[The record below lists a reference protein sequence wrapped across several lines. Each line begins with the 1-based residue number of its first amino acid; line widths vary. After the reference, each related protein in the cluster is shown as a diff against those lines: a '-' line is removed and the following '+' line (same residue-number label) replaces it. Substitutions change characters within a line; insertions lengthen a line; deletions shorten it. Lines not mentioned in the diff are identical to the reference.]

1 MQLIDSQTYVNL
13 AKAYSGETQ
22 ARTRYEFVEYGMRNE
37 GYITM
42 AEIVDTI
49 AYQEFNHARMYYTY
63 LQKASNKPI
72 KNIEYSAGFPFKE
85 KWNIMDNLKFSAED
99 EHNEAK
105 IYLAFA
111 KTAQK
116 EGFDDIAL
124 LFEQTAQ
131 VEKVHESIFLELY
144 EQMKEG
150 TLYKRDDPTT
160 WVCSSCGYQSTG
172 TEGWKECPLCK
183 AKQGAILLKLK
194 SMGTDSY
201 IPVVPK
207 LSLANTT
214 SPRA

>member
-1 MQLIDSQTYVNL
+1 MELIESQTYVNL

-72 KNIEYSAGFPFKE
+72 KNIEYTAGFPFKE
-85 KWNIMDNLKFSAED
+85 KWDILDNLKFSAED

-105 IYLAFA
+105 VYLAFA
-111 KTAQK
+111 KTARK
-116 EGFDDIAL
+116 EGFEDIAI
-124 LFEQTAQ
+124 LFEQTAE
-131 VEKVHESIFLELY
+131 VEKYHEAIFLELY

-150 TLYKRDDPTT
+150 SLYKKTSPTT
-160 WVCSSCGYQSTG
+160 WVCSSCGYAATSE
-172 TEGWKECPLCK
+172 EGWKECPLCK
-183 AKQGAILLKLK
+183 AKQGAILLKLQ
-194 SMGTDSY
+194 SMESY
-201 IPVVPK
+201 NMPSIEQK
-207 LSLANTT
+207 FARSQN
-214 SPRA
+214 PRA

>member
-1 MQLIDSQTYVNL
+1 MELIESQTYVNL

-37 GYITM
+37 GYVTM

-85 KWNIMDNLKFSAED
+85 KWTILDNLKFAAED

-105 IYLAFA
+105 IYMSFA
-111 KTAQK
+111 KTARK
-116 EGFDDIAL
+116 EGFDDVAK
-124 LFEQTAQ
+124 LFEQTAA
-131 VEKVHESIFLELY
+131 VEKIHESVFLELY

-160 WVCSSCGYQSTG
+160 WVCSACGYTATS
-172 TEGWKECPLCK
+172 TEGWTECPLCK
-183 AKQGAILLKLK
+183 AKQGVILLHLK
-194 SMGTDSY
+194 SMETSDVSSL
-201 IPVVPK
+201 
-207 LSLANTT
+207 LSLKNSRST
-214 SPRA
+214 SAQA

>member
-1 MQLIDSQTYVNL
+1 MELINSQTYVNL

-37 GYITM
+37 GYATM
-42 AEIVDTI
+42 AEIIDTI

-63 LQKASNKPI
+63 LQKASAKPI

-85 KWNIMDNLKFSAED
+85 KWTILDNLKFAAED

-111 KTAQK
+111 KTAKK
-116 EGFDDIAL
+116 EGFDDIAK
-124 LFEQTAQ
+124 LFEQTAA
-131 VEKVHESIFLELY
+131 VEKIHESIFLELY

-160 WVCSSCGYQSTG
+160 WVCSSCGYAETS
-172 TEGWKECPLCK
+172 TEGWTECPLCK
-183 AKQGAILLKLK
+183 AKQGAILLHLK
-194 SMGTDSY
+194 SMETSDISSL
-201 IPVVPK
+201 
-207 LSLANTT
+207 LSLKNSRSATA
-214 SPRA
+214 RA